1 MKILVTG
8 GLGYIGS
15 HTVVALQNKGFD
27 VVIIDN
33 LSNSSLDVLAGITEI
48 TGKSPDFEKID
59 MRQKEDVVSFFE
71 KHKDIN
77 GVIHFAASKAVGES
91 VNKPLAYYENN
102 LGTLTT
108 LLQEL
113 QKIES
118 APLIFSSSCTVYGQ
132 ADKLPITES
141 APIKPAE
148 SPYGNTK
155 KVGEQIIEDTCNA
168 YPNFSAIA
176 LRYFNPIGAH
186 SSALIGELPIGVPQN
201 LVPFITQTAIGKR
214 AELSVFGDDYPTQ
227 DGTCIRDY
235 IHVMDLAEAHVVA
248 LERLLNKKSEDN
260 YEVFN
265 IGTGTGNSVLEVIN
279 AFESA
284 NQKSLNY
291 KIAERRKGDV
301 IAAYADTTKSKTVL
315 GWTPKYSLQSALK
328 SAWEW
333 ELALS
338 KKE

>member
-1 MKILVTG
+1 
-8 GLGYIGS
+8 
-15 HTVVALQNKGFD
+15 
-27 VVIIDN
+27 
-33 LSNSSLDVLAGITEI
+33 
-48 TGKSPDFEKID
+48 
-59 MRQKEDVVSFFE
+59 
-71 KHKDIN
+71 
-77 GVIHFAASKAVGES
+77 
-91 VNKPLAYYENN
+91 
-102 LGTLTT
+102 
-108 LLQEL
+108 
-113 QKIES
+113 
-118 APLIFSSSCTVYGQ
+118 
-132 ADKLPITES
+132 
-141 APIKPAE
+141 
-148 SPYGNTK
+148 
-155 KVGEQIIEDTCNA
+155 
-168 YPNFSAIA
+168 
-176 LRYFNPIGAH
+176 
-186 SSALIGELPIGVPQN
+186 
-201 LVPFITQTAIGKR
+201 
-214 AELSVFGDDYPTQ
+214 VFGDDYPTQ

-248 LERLLNKKSEDN
+248 LERLLNKKSKDN

-315 GWTPKYSLQSALK
+315 GWTPKHSLQSALK

>member
-1 MKILVTG
+1 M
-8 GLGYIGS
+8 
-15 HTVVALQNKGFD
+15 
-27 VVIIDN
+27 
-33 LSNSSLDVLAGITEI
+33 
-48 TGKSPDFEKID
+48 
-59 MRQKEDVVSFFE
+59 
-71 KHKDIN
+71 
-77 GVIHFAASKAVGES
+77 
-91 VNKPLAYYENN
+91 
-102 LGTLTT
+102 
-108 LLQEL
+108 
-113 QKIES
+113 
-118 APLIFSSSCTVYGQ
+118 
-132 ADKLPITES
+132 
-141 APIKPAE
+141 
-148 SPYGNTK
+148 
-155 KVGEQIIEDTCNA
+155 
-168 YPNFSAIA
+168 
-176 LRYFNPIGAH
+176 
-186 SSALIGELPIGVPQN
+186 
-201 LVPFITQTAIGKR
+201 
-214 AELSVFGDDYPTQ
+214 FGDDYPTQ

-315 GWTPKYSLQSALK
+315 GWTPKYSLQNALK
-328 SAWEW
+328 SAWKW